1 MKVDKQ
7 IRDIS
12 LTRKICGTTFPCR
25 SGPPGSCWCHNSPN
39 MLKSWDL
46 AGECVCPDCIAGGK
60 RKEILLKRE
69 KHFQA
74 RNNAKLRKK

>member
-1 MKVDKQ
+1 
-7 IRDIS
+7 
-12 LTRKICGTTFPCR
+12 
-25 SGPPGSCWCHNSPN
+25 

-46 AGECVCPDCIAGGK
+46 AGECVCPDCMAGGK